1 MEPEPI
7 NNQKKVV
14 IENQKLSSPYIFS
27 VENVVCSFDV
37 KSNLKLQHIAKVAK
51 NVEYRKK
58 DQRQSYISPVP

>member
-1 MEPEPI
+1 MEAEPI
-7 NNQKKVV
+7 HNQNIAV
-14 IENQKLSSPYIFS
+14 IENQKFSSPLSWS